1 MKLNNEEE
9 MVILEIIPEN
19 EDEKLQQKSEIQ
31 S

>member
-9 MVILEIIPEN
+9 MVILELIPKN
-19 EDEKLQQKSEIQ
+19 AAQKLREKSENQ